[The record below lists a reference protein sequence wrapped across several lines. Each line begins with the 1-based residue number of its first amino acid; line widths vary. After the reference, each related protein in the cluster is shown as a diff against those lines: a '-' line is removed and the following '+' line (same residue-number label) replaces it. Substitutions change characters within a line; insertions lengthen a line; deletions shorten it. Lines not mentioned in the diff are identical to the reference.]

1 MANTLKLPVGI
12 DDFRKLRESHFYYVD
27 KTRLIEQLLLNWSE
41 VTLFTRPRR
50 FGKTLNM
57 SMLKSFFDIGT
68 DEALFDGLY
77 ISGNKELCD
86 EYMGKYPVIFLSL
99 KGVEGLTYE
108 EAFEAFVRI
117 MGKEVNRVSFLA
129 DSDKLT
135 QIEREQYKGLTIMKN
150 GRLAFDKEKLI
161 SSLQLLSQLLYKH
174 YGKKTVILIDEY
186 DVPLDKAFQNGY
198 YNEMV
203 SLIRGLFGQALKTNE
218 FLQFAVLTGC
228 LRISKESIF
237 TGLNNFKV
245 MSITDSR
252 FDEQFGFTDEEVKKL
267 LSDYDMDS
275 HFDEVKE
282 WYDGYH
288 FGRADVYCPWDV
300 INHADHLRDDSDAKP
315 QTYWINSSGNSLVR
329 RLINR
334 ADSST
339 KDEIE
344 RLIAGEAI
352 EKVIRQDLTYD
363 EIENSIDN
371 IWSVL
376 FTTGYLT
383 KVGEVKLADSESY
396 AYKLVIPN
404 KEVREVFVLQIQEWF
419 KAVVAN
425 DNDTM
430 KLLSKAILDK
440 DETILARQLNIVMGR
455 MISILD
461 TKAPDDM
468 KENFYHGLLLGLLR
482 GSNPDWLIRSN
493 RESGDGFS
501 DILIKPENPDLGI
514 VIEVKYAKEFK
525 KLDAAC
531 DAAMAQIK
539 EKRYDEIL
547 RDEGRCDILAYGIA
561 FCRKRCRVAGE
572 KL

>member
-1 MANTLKLPVGI
+1 MANTLNLPVGI
-12 DDFRKLRESHFYYVD
+12 ENFEEIRQLGFYYID
-27 KTRLIEQLLLNWSE
+27 KTRLIEQLLQGWGK

-57 SMLKSFFDIGT
+57 SMLKSFFEIGADKT
-68 DEALFDGLY
+68 LFDGLY
-77 ISGNKELCD
+77 ISGNKELCA

-99 KGVEGLTYE
+99 KGVDGLDFTTARRMLWAILKNELDRHYYLKTSDALTDE
-108 EAFEAFVRI
+108 DRTQF
-117 MGKEVNRVSFLA
+117 GKMLQETDENIE
-129 DSDKLT
+129 DSIRMLSKL
-135 QIEREQYKGLTIMKN
+135 L
-150 GRLAFDKEKLI
+150 F
-161 SSLQLLSQLLYKH
+161 KH
-174 YGKKTVILIDEY
+174 FGQKAVILIDEY

-198 YNEMV
+198 YKEMV

-252 FDEQFGFTDEEVKKL
+252 FDEQFGFTDKEVRKL
-267 LSDYDMDS
+267 LSDYGMDS
-275 HFDEVKE
+275 HFDEIKE

-300 INHADHLRDDSDAKP
+300 INHVDHLRDDSDAKP
-315 QTYWINSSGNSLVR
+315 QTYWINSSGNNLVR
-329 RLINR
+329 RLING

-344 RLIAGEAI
+344 RLIAGEAV
-352 EKVIRQDLTYD
+352 EKVIRLDLTYD
-363 EIENSIDN
+363 EIENSVDN

-383 KVGEVKLADSESY
+383 KIGEVKLPDSESY

-425 DNDTM
+425 ENDTM
-430 KLLSKAILDK
+430 KLLSRAILDK
-440 DETILARQLNIVMGR
+440 DEQQIERQLNIVMGR

-482 GSNPDWLIRSN
+482 GSNPDWLIKSN

-501 DILIKPENPDLGI
+501 DILIKPEDPDAGI
-514 VIEVKYAKEFK
+514 IIEVKYAKEIK
-525 KLDAAC
+525 GLDAAC

-539 EKRYDEIL
+539 DKRYDEAL
-547 RDEGRCDILAYGIA
+547 RDEDRCDILAYGIA
-561 FCRKRCRVAGE
+561 FCRKRCRVVGE

>member
-1 MANTLKLPVGI
+1 MANTLNLPVGI
-12 DDFRKLRESHFYYVD
+12 ENFEEIRQLGFYYID
-27 KTRLIEQLLLNWSE
+27 KTRLIEQLLQGWGK

-57 SMLKSFFDIGT
+57 SMLKSFFEIGADKT
-68 DEALFDGLY
+68 LFDGLY
-77 ISGNKELCD
+77 ISGNKELCA

-99 KGVEGLTYE
+99 KGVDGLDFTTARRMLCAILKNELDRHYYLKTSDALTDE
-108 EAFEAFVRI
+108 DRTLF
-117 MGKEVNRVSFLA
+117 GKMLQGNDDNIE
-129 DSDKLT
+129 DSIRMLSKL
-135 QIEREQYKGLTIMKN
+135 L
-150 GRLAFDKEKLI
+150 F
-161 SSLQLLSQLLYKH
+161 KH
-174 YGKKTVILIDEY
+174 FGQKVVILIDEY
-186 DVPLDKAFQNGY
+186 DVPLDKAFKNGY
-198 YNEMV
+198 YKEMV

-252 FDEQFGFTDEEVKKL
+252 FDEQFGFTDIEVRRL
-267 LSDYDMDS
+267 LSDYGMDS
-275 HFDEVKE
+275 HFDEIKE

-300 INHADHLRDDSDAKP
+300 INHVDHLRDDSDAKP

-352 EKVIRQDLTYD
+352 EKVIRLDLTYD

-383 KVGEVKLADSESY
+383 KIGEVKLPDSESY

-425 DNDTM
+425 ENDTM
-430 KLLSKAILDK
+430 KLLSRAILDK
-440 DETILARQLNIVMGR
+440 DEQQIARQLNIVMGR

-482 GSNPDWLIRSN
+482 GSNPDWLIKSN

-501 DILIKPENPDLGI
+501 DILIKPEDPDAGI
-514 VIEVKYAKEFK
+514 IIEVKYAKEIK
-525 KLDAAC
+525 GLDAAC

-539 EKRYDEIL
+539 DKRYDEAL
-547 RDEGRCDILAYGIA
+547 RDEDRCDILAYGIA
-561 FCRKRCRVAGE
+561 FCRKRCRVVGE

>member
-1 MANTLKLPVGI
+1 MANTLNLPVGI
-12 DDFRKLRESHFYYVD
+12 ENFKEIRQLGFYYID
-27 KTRLIEQLLLNWSE
+27 KTRLIEQLLQGWGK

-57 SMLKSFFDIGT
+57 SMLKSFFEIGT
-68 DEALFDGLY
+68 DKSLFDGLY

-99 KGVEGLTYE
+99 KGVDGLDFTTARRMLCAVLKNELDRHYYLKTSDALTDE
-108 EAFEAFVRI
+108 DRTLFTKMLRGNDDNIE
-117 MGKEVNRVSFLA
+117 
-129 DSDKLT
+129 DSIRMLSKL
-135 QIEREQYKGLTIMKN
+135 L
-150 GRLAFDKEKLI
+150 F
-161 SSLQLLSQLLYKH
+161 KH
-174 YGKKTVILIDEY
+174 FGQKVVILIDEY

-198 YNEMV
+198 YKEMV

-252 FDEQFGFTDEEVKKL
+252 FDEQFGFTDKEVRRL
-267 LSDYDMDS
+267 LSDYGMDS
-275 HFDEVKE
+275 HFDEIKE

-300 INHADHLRDDSDAKP
+300 INHVDHLRDDRDAKP

-352 EKVIRQDLTYD
+352 EKVIRLDLTYD

-383 KVGEVKLADSESY
+383 KIGEVKLPDSESY

-419 KAVVAN
+419 KVVVAN
-425 DNDTM
+425 ENDTM
-430 KLLSKAILDK
+430 KLLSRAILDK
-440 DETILARQLNIVMGR
+440 DEQQIARQLNIVMGR

-482 GSNPDWLIRSN
+482 GSNPDWLIKSN

-501 DILIKPENPDLGI
+501 DILIKPEDPDAGI
-514 VIEVKYAKEFK
+514 IIEVKYAKEIK
-525 KLDAAC
+525 GLDAAC

-539 EKRYDEIL
+539 DKRYDEAL
-547 RDEGRCDILAYGIA
+547 RDEDRCDILAYGIA
-561 FCRKRCRVAGE
+561 FCRKRCRVVGE

>member
-1 MANTLKLPVGI
+1 MANTLNLPVGI
-12 DDFRKLRESHFYYVD
+12 DDFSKLRKSDFYYVD
-27 KTRLIEQLLLNWSE
+27 KTRLIEQLLYRWSE

-57 SMLKSFFDIGT
+57 SMLRSFFEIGT
-68 DEALFDGLY
+68 DKSLFDGLY

-86 EYMGKYPVIFLSL
+86 AYMGKYPVIFLSL
-99 KGVEGLTYE
+99 KGVDGLDFTTARRMLCAILKNELDRHYYLKTSDALTDE
-108 EAFEAFVRI
+108 DRTLFTKMLQETDENI
-117 MGKEVNRVSFLA
+117 E
-129 DSDKLT
+129 DSLRMLSKL
-135 QIEREQYKGLTIMKN
+135 L
-150 GRLAFDKEKLI
+150 F
-161 SSLQLLSQLLYKH
+161 KH
-174 YGKKTVILIDEY
+174 FGQKVVILIDEY

-198 YNEMV
+198 YKEMV

-252 FDEQFGFTDEEVKKL
+252 FDEQFGFTDKEVRRL
-267 LSDYDMDS
+267 LSDYGMDS
-275 HFDEVKE
+275 HYDEIKE

-300 INHADHLRDDSDAKP
+300 INHVDHLRDDSDAKP

-352 EKVIRQDLTYD
+352 EKVIRLDLTYD

-383 KVGEVKLADSESY
+383 KIGEVKLPDSESY
-396 AYKLVIPN
+396 AYKLIIPN

-425 DNDTM
+425 ENDTM
-430 KLLSKAILDK
+430 KLLSRAILDK
-440 DETILARQLNIVMGR
+440 DEQQIARQLNIVMGR

-461 TKAPDDM
+461 TKAPDDL

-482 GSNPDWLIRSN
+482 GSNPDWLIKSN

-501 DILIKPENPDLGI
+501 DILIMPEDPDAGI
-514 VIEVKYAKEFK
+514 IIEVKYAKEIK
-525 KLDAAC
+525 GLDAAC
-531 DAAMAQIK
+531 EAAMAQIK
-539 EKRYDEIL
+539 DKRYDEAL

-561 FCRKRCRVAGE
+561 FCRKRCRVVGE
-572 KL
+572 KF